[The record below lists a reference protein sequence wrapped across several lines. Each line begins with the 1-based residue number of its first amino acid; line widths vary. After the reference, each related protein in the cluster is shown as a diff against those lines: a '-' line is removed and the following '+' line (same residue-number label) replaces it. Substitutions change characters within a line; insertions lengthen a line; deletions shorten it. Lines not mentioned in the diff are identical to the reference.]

1 MGFWVQVLQI
11 SGPYALAAL
20 GGTFSEAGGVVNIA
34 LEGMLLNGA
43 LATVICTYWT
53 NSPWLGVL
61 AGVIAGA
68 LTAGI
73 HAFASLRYRVD
84 QVVSGL
90 AVNFLATGLCRFV
103 LKLVFHSSSNSARVA
118 GLRSWGP
125 FDPLLV
131 LLVVIVIASA
141 WTLRATRFG
150 LHLRAVGE
158 HPRAA
163 ETLGIPVLR
172 TRLWGVLLSG
182 ALAGLGGVWLAM
194 GQHQFTDGMSG
205 GRGYIALAA
214 VILGQ
219 WTALGAVAASLFFGF
234 AESLQIL
241 LQAHG
246 VQIPTQF
253 VQMLPYALTLAA
265 VAGVL
270 GRSRPPAADGIP
282 YSAEQD

>member
-1 MGFWVQVLQI
+1 MGFWLQVLRI

-20 GGTFSEAGGVVNIA
+20 GGTFSETGGVVNIA

-43 LATVICTYWT
+43 LASVLVTHWT
-53 NSPWLGVL
+53 ASPWLGVAAGIV
-61 AGVIAGA
+61 AGVA
-68 LTAGI
+68 TAAI
-73 HAFASLRYRVD
+73 HAVAALRYRVD

-103 LKLVFHSSSNSARVA
+103 LKLVFHSSSNSSRVA
-118 GLRSWGP
+118 GLNSWGP
-125 FDPLLV
+125 LDPLLV
-131 LLVVIVIASA
+131 LLAAIAAASA
-141 WTLRATRFG
+141 WTIAKTTFG

-158 HPRAA
+158 HPKAA
-163 ETLGIPVLR
+163 ATLGIPVLR
-172 TRLWGVLLSG
+172 TRLWGVLISG

-219 WTALGAVAASLFFGF
+219 WTAIGAVAASLFFGF

-241 LQAHG
+241 LQSHG
-246 VQIPTQF
+246 IAVPTQF
-253 VQMLPYALTLAA
+253 IQMLPYLLTLTA
-265 VAGVL
+265 VAGFL

-282 YSAEQD
+282 YGDEQD